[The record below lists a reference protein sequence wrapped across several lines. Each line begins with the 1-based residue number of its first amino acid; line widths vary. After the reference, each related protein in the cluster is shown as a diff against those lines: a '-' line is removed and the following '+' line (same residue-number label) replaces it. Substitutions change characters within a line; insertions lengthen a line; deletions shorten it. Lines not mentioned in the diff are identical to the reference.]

1 MTHWIQPLDNV
12 VLANWKRVIKNQV
25 RHQARS
31 FLLHRHY
38 PKAVVQSVLPK
49 AEAEAF
55 TKEVIIA
62 AFRNTGIHPFDSN
75 VILERARE
83 NLAQPESEPLQT
95 EQSRLVQELSN
106 IPKELLNLNTP
117 ILKSKKGK
125 VKKKNKLYT
134 AEELI
139 EFDRQE
145 KEKEEQLQKEKE
157 KKKIDKEKRRQ
168 EREETRKTNVQ
179 SHKRRREEK
188 GNGDQQTSATTES
201 TICQTCGRKYHGGI
215 NWWTCDNC
223 GIYRLCEECVEDDN
237 TLNNHVIECSEK

>member
-12 VLANWKRVIKNQV
+12 VPANWKRVIMNQV
-25 RHQARS
+25 CHQARS

-139 EFDRQE
+139 EFDPRE
-145 KEKEEQLQKEKE
+145 KEKEEQIQNEKE

-168 EREETRKTNVQ
+168 ERGN
-179 SHKRRREEK
+179 EK
-188 GNGDQQTSATTES
+188 NQ
-201 TICQTCGRKYHGGI
+201 
-215 NWWTCDNC
+215 
-223 GIYRLCEECVEDDN
+223 
-237 TLNNHVIECSEK
+237 CSIS